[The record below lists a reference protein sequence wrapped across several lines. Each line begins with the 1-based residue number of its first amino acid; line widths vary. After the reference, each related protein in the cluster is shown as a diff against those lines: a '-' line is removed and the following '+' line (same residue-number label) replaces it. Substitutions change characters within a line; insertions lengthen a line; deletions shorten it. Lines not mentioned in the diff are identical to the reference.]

1 MARIKDLTEASP
13 ESLVDVG
20 GQKLAKRM
28 AYIYTALLADARV
41 AGFRAPLFDL
51 VSGYRSQRRQDLLF
65 RRAVQKYGS
74 MEEAR
79 KWVAKVSPHRT
90 GFAIDLNL
98 GYPITSG
105 NVQKIEATEAYKFM
119 RDVLAPK
126 YNLSPYTREPWH
138 WECDKACRADVAQ
151 TELSS
156 VGLGNPKFGWLK
168 KLGFVFSVVSGLYLG
183 KKLIDNM
190 HEKKG

>member
-13 ESLVDVG
+13 ESLVDAG
-20 GQKLAKRM
+20 GHKLAERM
-28 AYIYTALLADARV
+28 AYIYFDMYTDAME
-41 AGFRAPLFDL
+41 AGFRAPLFGL

-65 RRAVQKYGS
+65 RRAVQKYGNIK
-74 MEEAR
+74 EAR

-98 GYPITSG
+98 GYPNNSE

-126 YNLSPYTREPWH
+126 YNLSPYSREPWH
-138 WECDKACRADVAQ
+138 WECDKACRADVTE

-156 VGLGNPKFGWLK
+156 AGLGSNKVGWLK
-168 KLGFVFSVVSGLYLG
+168 RLGVVFSVVSGLYLG
-183 KKLIDNM
+183 KKLIDNI